1 MQRSREEKRAR
12 LMAKA
17 EQLIDE
23 YLVWEESHPRPDLTQ
38 IEDISLK
45 LRKELGREIAQ
56 VAVEGQ
62 ATRTLVPGPKCPRCG
77 KEMRYKGEKR
87 NHIESRVGGLEME
100 RGYYYCP
107 ACREG
112 LFPPG

>member
-1 MQRSREEKRAR
+1 MQQSREEKRVR
-12 LMAKA
+12 LIAKV

-23 YLVWEESHPRPDLTQ
+23 FLAWEESHPRADLTQ

-62 ATRTLVPGPKCPRCG
+62 AVRTPVPGPQCPRCG

-107 ACREG
+107 ACKQG
-112 LFPPG
+112 LLPPG